1 MPFDVVI
8 RNLDILLAGIVL
20 TIVISVASIAAGLA
34 LGIAVAAARMSR
46 IRALR
51 GVATVYVEVLRNTP
65 LLVQLFLLFFGL
77 PELGFRPSA
86 VQAAVLALSLN
97 NGAYLGEIIRGGLQS
112 VPRGQL
118 EAAAAIGLSPRTTF
132 VEVLL
137 PLGLRSVVPAITNQ
151 FILTILATSVASVIG
166 APELTQQVLFIDSR
180 VFRTIELLVFLTM
193 AYALLT
199 LTLSFASAWLNRRL
213 DRAFTR

>member
-1 MPFDVVI
+1 MPFDVVT
-8 RNLDILLAGIVL
+8 RNWDILVSGIVL

-46 IRALR
+46 VPVLR
-51 GVATVYVEVLRNTP
+51 GVSTTYVEIMRNTP

-86 VQAAVLALSLN
+86 VQAAVIALSLN

-118 EAAAAIGLSPRTTF
+118 EAAAAIGLSQRTTF
-132 VEVLL
+132 VQILL
-137 PLGLRSVVPAITNQ
+137 PLGLRSVIPAITNQ
-151 FILTILATSVASVIG
+151 FILTILATSVASVVG

-180 VFRTIELLVFLTM
+180 VFRTIELLIFLTA
-193 AYALLT
+193 AYAVLT
-199 LTLSFASAWLNRRL
+199 LTLSVASAWLNRRL
-213 DRAFTR
+213 DRAYTR